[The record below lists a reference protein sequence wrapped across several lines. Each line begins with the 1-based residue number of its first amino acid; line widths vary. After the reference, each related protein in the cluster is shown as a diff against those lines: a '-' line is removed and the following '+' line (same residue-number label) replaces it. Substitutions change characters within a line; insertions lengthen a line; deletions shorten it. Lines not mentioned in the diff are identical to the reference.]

1 MWSRS
6 RSAVLTQA
14 GRGLCKRDE
23 GRAAR
28 SLHSNPDAVLADF
41 FDRVN
46 VDEEGQLI
54 VDGVRLELDGAKRRV
69 AKRFGR

>member
-1 MWSRS
+1 MNER
-6 RSAVLTQA
+6 QA
-14 GRGLCKRDE
+14 LLRIRDE
-23 GRAAR
+23 II
-28 SLHSNPDAVLADF
+28 SLHDSPDAVLADF